1 MGYRWR
7 VNDNRALFP
16 GTQVHQR
23 DRTRHLDFFG
33 TLKEKRWRS
42 RYCSVPVRY
51 VGRLKATRKSVQVVR
66 IQEWKNGQKAMT
78 PSYIIIAII
87 VYIYIY
93 IMPNMQ
99 GRLSHCPIRPR
110 RISKILDLFFKRCV
124 ILYTRPSKDHVQASG
139 QSWNN
144 KLGQFHASSC
154 FKIRKSIWKNHSR
167 IKLRTISVSFQY
179 VQRCKDNISI
189 SIW

>member
-23 DRTRHLDFFG
+23 DRTGHLDFFG

-66 IQEWKNGQKAMT
+66 IQEWKNGQKTMM
-78 PSYIIIAII
+78 PSYIIIVII
-87 VYIYIY
+87 IIIIYVY
-93 IMPNMQ
+93 IMPNAQ
-99 GRLSHCPIRPR
+99 GRFESLLHGQVRFIHAGLVRWFIFQTMCDFIYQTIERSCSGFR
-110 RISKILDLFFKRCV
+110 SKLE
-124 ILYTRPSKDHVQASG
+124 Q
-139 QSWNN
+139 
-144 KLGQFHASSC
+144 
-154 FKIRKSIWKNHSR
+154 
-167 IKLRTISVSFQY
+167 
-179 VQRCKDNISI
+179 
-189 SIW
+189 